1 MKLRSLALA
10 LSFAVATTGVVA
22 PTVQAQ
28 ESRTMA
34 EQYEPEFSP
43 IPKPFIGTT
52 TSGEAA
58 RFPYSGVP
66 IGTEMTVLHP
76 NFGSDG
82 DMENGLLVEVADW
95 ALSGS
100 FVWLQI
106 FPGDL
111 QGTSASNSVDFFVA
125 YPDGSTEIVEHTF
138 TVYPLQKFVHSPRID
153 NAFVDEGVESR
164 LKIED
169 LPEDAQVQITAVPAG
184 WEVDVE
190 GDILKVN
197 APEAGNGDVIA
208 YVTFADGSNLITTFN
223 ISAQPVL
230 PDSKPESDSEP
241 TPDPEPAE
249 QSGSS
254 SEGTIIALIL
264 GLLGLGGAAAFFFS
278 QMNR

>member
-52 TSGEAA
+52 TSGESATL
-58 RFPYSGVP
+58 PYSGVP
-66 IGTEMTVLHP
+66 SGTEMTVLHP

-82 DMENGLLVEVADW
+82 DKENGLLVRVNVGDNI
-95 ALSGS
+95 
-100 FVWLQI
+100 WLHM

-111 QGTSASNSVDFFVA
+111 RGTSASNSVDFFVA
-125 YPDGSTEIVEHTF
+125 YPDGSTEVVEHTF
-138 TVYPLQKFVHSPRID
+138 TVYPLQKFLHSPRID
-153 NAFVDEGVESR
+153 NAFVYKGVESR

-169 LPEDAQVQITAVPAG
+169 LPEDAQIQIIEAPDG
-184 WEVDVE
+184 WEFDVE

-197 APEAGNGDVIA
+197 ASEAVTRDVIA
-208 YVTFADGSNLITTFN
+208 YTTFADGSNLITTFY

-264 GLLGLGGAAAFFFS
+264 GLLGLGGAAAFFFT

>member
-10 LSFAVATTGVVA
+10 LSFTVATTGVVA

-52 TSGEAA
+52 TSGESAI
-58 RFPYSGVP
+58 FPYSGVP
-66 IGTEMTVLHP
+66 SGTEMTVLHP
-76 NFGSDG
+76 NSVFGSDK
-82 DMENGLLVEVADW
+82 ENGLLVEVYRDNIR
-95 ALSGS
+95 
-100 FVWLQI
+100 LQI

-125 YPDGSTEIVEHTF
+125 YPDGSTEVVEHTF

-153 NAFVDEGVESR
+153 NAFVDEGVESL

-169 LPEDAQVQITAVPAG
+169 LPEDAQIQITDVPAG

-208 YVTFADGSNLITTFN
+208 YTTFADGSNLITTFN

-230 PDSKPESDSEP
+230 PDPEP

-254 SEGTIIALIL
+254 SEGTVIALIL
-264 GLLGLGGAAAFFFS
+264 GLLGLGGAAAFFFT

>member
-52 TSGEAA
+52 TSERAA
-58 RFPYSGVP
+58 SFQYSGVP
-66 IGTEMTVLHP
+66 RGTKLTIL
-76 NFGSDG
+76 NSNLGSDR
-82 DMENGLLVEVADW
+82 ENGLSVRIIELTGGPAIF
-95 ALSGS
+95 LSIS
-100 FVWLQI
+100 
-106 FPGDL
+106 PGDFT
-111 QGTSASNSVDFFVA
+111 GTSASNPVKFFVA
-125 YPDGSTEIVEHTF
+125 YPDGSTEVVEHTF

-169 LPEDAQVQITAVPAG
+169 LPEDAQIQITDVPAG

-208 YVTFADGSNLITTFN
+208 YTTFADGSNLMTTFN
-223 ISAQPVL
+223 IDAQAAL
-230 PDSKPESDSEP
+230 PDPEP
-241 TPDPEPAE
+241 IPDPEPAE

-254 SEGTIIALIL
+254 SEGTVIALIL
-264 GLLGLGGAAAFFFS
+264 GLLGLGGAAAFFFT

>member
-58 RFPYSGVP
+58 SFPYSGVP

-76 NFGSDG
+76 NFGSNVDK
-82 DMENGLLVEVADW
+82 ENGLSVSIVERTRGQAIF
-95 ALSGS
+95 LK
-100 FVWLQI
+100 I

-153 NAFVDEGVESR
+153 NAFVYKGVESR

-169 LPEDAQVQITAVPAG
+169 LPEDAQMQIIEAPGG

-197 APEAGNGDVIA
+197 APEAVTRDVTA
-208 YVTFADGSNLITTFN
+208 YTTFADGSNLITTFN

-230 PDSKPESDSEP
+230 PDSQPESDSQP

-264 GLLGLGGAAAFFFS
+264 GLLGLGGAAAFFFT

>member
-10 LSFAVATTGVVA
+10 LSLSLAATGVVA

-28 ESRTMA
+28 ETQTMA

-52 TSGEAA
+52 SGQEAA
-58 RFPYSGVP
+58 TFRYSGVP
-66 IGTEMTVLHP
+66 VGTEMTVLHP

-82 DMENGLLVEVADW
+82 DEENGLLVRITRR
-95 ALSGS
+95 S
-100 FVWLQI
+100 FGPAIWIQV
-106 FPGDL
+106 FPDDI
-111 QGTSASNSVDFFVA
+111 QSSPISNSVEFFVA
-125 YPDGSTEIVEHTF
+125 YPDGSTEVVEHTF

-153 NAFVDEGVESR
+153 NALVEEGVDSR
-164 LKIED
+164 LTIED
-169 LPEDAQVQITAVPAG
+169 LPEGAQIQITDVPAG
-184 WEVDVE
+184 WDVDVE
-190 GDILKVN
+190 GNVLKVN
-197 APEAGNGDVIA
+197 ASETGDGDVIA
-208 YVTFADGSNLITTFN
+208 YVTFSDGSNLITTFN

-230 PDSKPESDSEP
+230 PDPEP

-264 GLLGLGGAAAFFFS
+264 GLLGLGGAVAFFFT

>member
-10 LSFAVATTGVVA
+10 LSFSVATVGIAVPA
-22 PTVQAQ
+22 VQAQ
-28 ESRTMA
+28 ETLTMA
-34 EQYEPEFSP
+34 ERYEPEFGP
-43 IPKPFIGTT
+43 IPNPFNAGNHIENIARIPF
-52 TSGEAA
+52 SGLPDGA
-58 RFPYSGVP
+58 
-66 IGTEMTVLHP
+66 EMTVLNP
-76 NFGSDG
+76 NFGSKG
-82 DMENGLLVEVADW
+82 DKENGLLVEVQASDKI
-95 ALSGS
+95 
-100 FVWLQI
+100 WLRI
-106 FPGDL
+106 SPGDL

-125 YPDGSTEIVEHTF
+125 YPDGSTEVVEHTF
-138 TVYPLQKFVHSPRID
+138 TVYPLQKFLHSPRID
-153 NAFVDEGVESR
+153 NAFVYKGVESR

-169 LPEDAQVQITAVPAG
+169 LPEDAQMQIIEAPGG

-197 APEAGNGDVIA
+197 APEAVTRDVTA
-208 YVTFADGSNLITTFN
+208 YTTFADGSNLITTFN

-230 PDSKPESDSEP
+230 PDPEP

-264 GLLGLGGAAAFFFS
+264 GLLGLGGAAAFFFT